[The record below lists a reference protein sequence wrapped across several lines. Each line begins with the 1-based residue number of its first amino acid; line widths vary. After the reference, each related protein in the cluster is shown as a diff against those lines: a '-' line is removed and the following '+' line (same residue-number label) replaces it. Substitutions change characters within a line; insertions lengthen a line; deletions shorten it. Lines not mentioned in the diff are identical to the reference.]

1 MQRKAINLWPFLQ
14 AYLEDEYLEDTGISP
29 YVEGSDNV
37 PTIEYVK
44 WVVDGNTEAIG
55 EVSDEELA
63 QWYESEVKPMLE
75 TKRAPEITDLV
86 PRVMNVYFIRE
97 YKFFFNKNNKKSPV
111 DYVLNV
117 DKIIDEKTQGA
128 PPVIF
133 NSVQTFMLNYEIK
146 KMLDK
151 AVTIVNEKYD
161 NIVYINGRMT
171 SSGVLN
177 IIGHLEK
184 TYPNNSFNYVLLD
197 RDDEFTEV
205 VERCNKVHVV
215 KSLF

>member
-14 AYLEDEYLEDTGISP
+14 AYLEEEYLEDTGISP

>member
-1 MQRKAINLWPFLQ
+1 MKPLI
-14 AYLEDEYLEDTGISP
+14 G
-29 YVEGSDNV
+29 
-37 PTIEYVK
+37 PT
-44 WVVDGNTEAIG
+44 
-55 EVSDEELA
+55 
-63 QWYESEVKPMLE
+63 
-75 TKRAPEITDLV
+75 RAPEITDLV
-86 PRVMNVYFIRE
+86 QRVMNVYFIKE
-97 YKFFFNKNNKKSPV
+97 YKFFFNKNNKKNPV

-161 NIVYINGRMT
+161 NIVYINGRM
-171 SSGVLN
+171 SSNGILN

-184 TYPNNSFNYVLLD
+184 TYPSHSFNYVLLD
-197 RDDEFTEV
+197 RDDEFSEV
-205 VERCNKVHVV
+205 KERCNKVHIV
-215 KSLF
+215 KTLFS